1 MKDDN
6 SKKLEEHWTH
16 TDTLA
21 FLSFALGMLLE
32 NYIFS
37 LAAIATGWVEMPKF
51 LQSLLLS
58 WAPLWLIIG
67 IAFAGP
73 LSDHLG
79 RKNTFYLTMF
89 LYAIGAI
96 GLIFSYSY
104 ALILIFLAIM
114 LFAAG
119 GEMNTIM
126 VASHEMMP
134 NKHRSKAMFMELN
147 FINVGGLLLAIVSL
161 SSAYSSVAF
170 QRGMIAAAFLVV
182 LGILFFTRTKL
193 PESIRWLESKG
204 KGEKA
209 KEEIKKH
216 YSEDEYKAR
225 QQIIKSSITDNHAN
239 SVSMFVKL
247 FATIATAFAGAA
259 GFGLLT
265 YVLGPSYFKASTA
278 WIILVTMAAEFG
290 IGFVGL
296 GADKWSRKNLLMI
309 GYVGTFVMTLIAYL
323 TVGVWS
329 KELLFFF
336 VLLIILNAFN
346 GIGYLT
352 EDTLKGEVW
361 PTKVRG
367 TYTAIV
373 RFVSIGL
380 YIVTIYLTQNLN
392 LSQYMLFNL
401 FVWAIG
407 LAGAVVWFIWGNET
421 GKKTILEV
429 ASGESK

>member
-1 MKDDN
+1 MKGEN

-21 FLSFALGMLLE
+21 FWSFALGMLLE

-58 WAPLWLIIG
+58 WSPLWLIIG

-73 LSDHLG
+73 LSDHFG

-104 ALILIFLAIM
+104 TLILIFLAIM

-170 QRGMIAAAFLVV
+170 QRGMIAAAFLAV
-182 LGILFFTRTKL
+182 LAILFFTRTKL
-193 PESIRWLESKG
+193 PESIRWLESRG
-204 KGEKA
+204 KDEKA

-216 YSEDEYKAR
+216 YGEDEYNAR
-225 QQIIKSSITDNHAN
+225 QQIIKSSITDNHVN
-239 SVSMFVKL
+239 SVSTFVKL

-296 GADKWSRKNLLMI
+296 GADRWSRKNLLLI
-309 GYVGTFVMTLIAYL
+309 GYTGTFVMTLIAYL

-329 KELLFFF
+329 KELMFFF

-401 FVWAIG
+401 LVWGIG
-407 LAGAVVWFIWGNET
+407 LAGAVVWFILGNET

>member
-1 MKDDN
+1 
-6 SKKLEEHWTH
+6 
-16 TDTLA
+16 
-21 FLSFALGMLLE
+21 
-32 NYIFS
+32 
-37 LAAIATGWVEMPKF
+37 
-51 LQSLLLS
+51 
-58 WAPLWLIIG
+58 
-67 IAFAGP
+67 
-73 LSDHLG
+73 
-79 RKNTFYLTMF
+79 
-89 LYAIGAI
+89 
-96 GLIFSYSY
+96 
-104 ALILIFLAIM
+104 
-114 LFAAG
+114 
-119 GEMNTIM
+119 
-126 VASHEMMP
+126 
-134 NKHRSKAMFMELN
+134 
-147 FINVGGLLLAIVSL
+147 
-161 SSAYSSVAF
+161 
-170 QRGMIAAAFLVV
+170 V

-204 KGEKA
+204 KHDKA
-209 KEEIKKH
+209 KEEIEKY
-216 YSEDEYKAR
+216 YSEEEYNVR

-239 SVSMFVKL
+239 SVSAFVKL
-247 FATIATAFAGAA
+247 FATITTAFAGAA

-296 GADKWSRKNLLMI
+296 GADRWSRKNLLLI
-309 GYVGTFVMTLIAYL
+309 EYVGTFVMTLIAYL
-323 TVGVWS
+323 TVGIWS
-329 KELLFFF
+329 KELFLFF

-380 YIVTIYLTQNLN
+380 YIVTIYLTQDLS

-401 FVWAIG
+401 LVWGIG
-407 LAGAVVWFIWGNET
+407 LAGAIVWFIWGNET